1 VGFNGWA
8 PFEIGIFI
16 VYLIPETYR
25 ATDGAKQSPTDQ
37 ASLSVSGL
45 KIVFLSMNYNGV
57 QARAKRSSWRTFS
70 IPTKIYLTI

>member
-57 QARAKRSSWRTFS
+57 QARDTGGLEKMFDDE
-70 IPTKIYLTI
+70 YLGL